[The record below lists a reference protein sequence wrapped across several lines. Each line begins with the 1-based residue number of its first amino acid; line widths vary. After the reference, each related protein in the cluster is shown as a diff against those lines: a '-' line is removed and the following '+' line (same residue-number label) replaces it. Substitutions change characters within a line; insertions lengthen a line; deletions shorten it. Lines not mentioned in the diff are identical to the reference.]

1 MHKIQE
7 LTTPPELKMVDLLL
21 SAADDEGEL
30 EKLLEEIK
38 DQISPQLIDY
48 MTSIIR
54 NFEEQIN
61 AAEDDN
67 KKEMADTLKRLK
79 TVYNAVLRKSM
90 KLKLGEE

>member
-1 MHKIQE
+1 
-7 LTTPPELKMVDLLL
+7 LL

-30 EKLLEEIK
+30 EKLMEEIK

-48 MTSIIR
+48 MTSIIS

-79 TVYNAVLRKSM
+79 TVYNAALRKSM

>member
-1 MHKIQE
+1 
-7 LTTPPELKMVDLLL
+7 MVDHLL

-30 EKLLEEIK
+30 KKLLEEIK

-48 MTSIIR
+48 MTSIIT

-61 AAEDDN
+61 AAEGDS
-67 KKEMADTLKRLK
+67 KEEMADTLKRLK
-79 TVYNAVLRKSM
+79 TVYNAALRKSM